1 MQRCTPCMHL
11 RKQDQLMKNLKDI
24 LLLFLKGVAMG
35 SADVI
40 PGVSGGTVAFI
51 TGIYERLLN
60 AIKAFDLQALR
71 LLRAGAWKQ
80 LLIHID
86 FYFLLVLLS
95 GIVTSFLSLAQL
107 VTFLIKEHPIQ
118 LWSFFF
124 GLIIISA
131 LMVMREIKL
140 WNVKTVL
147 SLLAGTAMAYAITVV
162 TPATTPDNTLAIFLS
177 GMVAICAMVLPG
189 ISGSFI
195 LLLVGKYEYII
206 GELKAFNLSVIIP
219 FSLGCVVGILMFS
232 RVISWFLKKFH
243 DYAIAL
249 LAGFMLGALNKIWP
263 WKEVLKYRLDRHNE
277 QKPLIEQNLWPA
289 EYTKVLEQD
298 PHLLEAI
305 LFFALGI
312 FVVVGIDR
320 LAHYYKRPQEKY
332 IKE

>member
-1 MQRCTPCMHL
+1 
-11 RKQDQLMKNLKDI
+11 MKNLKDI
-24 LLLFLKGVAMG
+24 GLLFLKGIAMG

-71 LLRAGAWKQ
+71 LLRQGEWKA
-80 LLIHID
+80 LLAHID
-86 FYFLLVLLS
+86 FYFLIILFS
-95 GIVTSFLSLAQL
+95 GILTSFLSLAQL

-140 WNVKTVL
+140 WNFRTVI
-147 SLLAGTAMAYAITVV
+147 SLVAGAGMAYAITIL
-162 TPATTPDNTLAIFLS
+162 TPATTPDNMLAIFLA

-195 LLLVGKYEYII
+195 LLLVGKYEYIFN
-206 GELKAFNLSVIIP
+206 ELKAFNLSVIIP
-219 FSLGCVVGILMFS
+219 FCLGCVVGILSFS
-232 RVISWFLKKFH
+232 RLISWFLKKFH

-263 WKEVLKYRLDRHNE
+263 WKEVLKYRLDRHGG
-277 QKPLIEQNLWPA
+277 QKPIIEQNLWPT
-289 EYTKVLEQD
+289 EYSKLLEKD
-298 PHLLEAI
+298 PLLLEAI